1 LESSDFS
8 PPGYT
13 NEEETRK
20 MKKLI
25 TVCGLILLL
34 SSAAISQN
42 VPDSSGR
49 QERQRQ
55 RTGFV
60 DENADGI
67 KDRRQHRQERTK
79 RRTDH
84 FIDTNGDGISDSRE
98 CGLGF
103 RRGATS
109 ATNGTGKQSGKKGQ
123 GGK

>member
-1 LESSDFS
+1 
-8 PPGYT
+8 
-13 NEEETRK
+13 
-20 MKKLI
+20 MKTLL
-25 TVCGLILLL
+25 TVCGLIVLL
-34 SSAAISQN
+34 STAALSQN

-55 RTGFV
+55 RNGFV

-67 KDRRQHRQERTK
+67 KDHRQHRQERMK
-79 RRTDH
+79 RRTDR

-103 RRGATS
+103 RRGGTS
-109 ATNGTGKQSGKKGQ
+109 AGNGTGKQSGKKGQ

>member
-1 LESSDFS
+1 LEFSDFG

-13 NEEETRK
+13 NEGETTT
-20 MKKLI
+20 MKKII

-34 SSAAISQN
+34 STATLSQN
-42 VPDSSGR
+42 APDSSGR

-67 KDRRQHRQERTK
+67 KDRRQHRQERMK
-79 RRTDH
+79 RRTDR
-84 FIDTNGDGISDSRE
+84 FIDANGDGISDSRE